1 MPDPKKPRRFTA
13 AAIAAPILSPEAN
26 ETRYGMTLVEL
37 LQHFAKAGMTIP
49 EMAEALEIT
58 EPTLNRWIAEIPAVK
73 EALHKGREIAD
84 AKVAAS
90 LYRRAIGGFEQR
102 ETQIIRNAD
111 DEIVRK
117 VETVKVLPPDPGA
130 IAFWLKNRRPD
141 LWRDKV
147 EHDVTGKI
155 SIEVTKR
162 RRELIDQLLDAVLT
176 DVTPGVAEKALAAA
190 EPIPAANNDGSAA

>member
-1 MPDPKKPRRFTA
+1 MPAESEKRKTTKKMLV
-13 AAIAAPILSPEAN
+13 APVLNMPEGK
-26 ETRYGMTLVEL
+26 YGMNMVEL
-37 LQHFAKAGMTIP
+37 LQHFAQAGMTLV
-49 EMAEALEIT
+49 EMAEALEVT
-58 EPTLNRWIAEIPAVK
+58 EMTLNRWVAELPAVK
-73 EALHKGREIAD
+73 EALAKGRQVAD

-102 ETQIIRNAD
+102 ETKIVRDASG
-111 DEIVRK
+111 EIVGQT
-117 VETVKVLPPDPGA
+117 ETTRILPPDPGA

-176 DVTPGVAEKALAAA
+176 DVTPGVAEKALAKPEAT
-190 EPIPAANNDGSAA
+190 E

>member
-1 MPDPKKPRRFTA
+1 MTVQKKAREKTE
-13 AAIAAPILSPEAN
+13 AILASPVLDMSAS
-26 ETRYGMTLVEL
+26 RYGMSVLDLV
-37 LQHFAKAGMTIP
+37 QTMAQAGMTIA
-49 EMAEALEIT
+49 EMAATLSCT
-58 EPTLNRWIAEIPAVK
+58 ESTLNKWIAELPAVK
-73 EALHKGREIAD
+73 EAIAKGREIAD

-90 LYRRAIGGFEQR
+90 LYRRAVGGFEQR
-102 ETQIIRNAD
+102 ETK
-111 DEIVRK
+111 IVRDAEGN
-117 VETVKVLPPDPGA
+117 VVGQTETVRVLPPDPGA

-190 EPIPAANNDGSAA
+190 EPNPAASNDGSAA

>member
-1 MPDPKKPRRFTA
+1 MPDPKKPRRLTA
-13 AAIAAPILSPEAN
+13 AAIAAPVMSPWAN

-102 ETQIIRNAD
+102 ETK
-111 DEIVRK
+111 IVKDAEGNEVGRT
-117 VETVKVLPPDPGA
+117 ETVRVLPPDPTA
-130 IAFWLKNRRPD
+130 ISFWLKNRRPD

-155 SIEVTKR
+155 SIEVTRR

-190 EPIPAANNDGSAA
+190 EPNPAAENGK

>member
-1 MPDPKKPRRFTA
+1 MPAESEKRKTTKKMLV
-13 AAIAAPILSPEAN
+13 APVLNMPEGK
-26 ETRYGMTLVEL
+26 YGMNMVEL
-37 LQHFAKAGMTIP
+37 LQHFAQAGMTLV

-58 EPTLNRWIAEIPAVK
+58 EMTLNRWVAEIPAVK
-73 EALHKGREIAD
+73 EALKKGREIAD
-84 AKVAAS
+84 ARVAAS
-90 LYRRAIGGFEQR
+90 LYRRAIGGFEQVER
-102 ETQIIRNAD
+102 KVVKNAD
-111 DEIVRK
+111 GEIVG
-117 VETVKVLPPDPGA
+117 ETETTRILPPDPGA

-190 EPIPAANNDGSAA
+190 EAKPAAEDAP

>member
-1 MPDPKKPRRFTA
+1 MPDPKKPRRA
-13 AAIAAPILSPEAN
+13 MEQAIVAPILSPAAN
-26 ETRYGMTLVEL
+26 ETRYGMTLVDL
-37 LQHFAKAGMTIP
+37 LQQFAKAGMTLP
-49 EMAEALEIT
+49 EMAEALEVT

-73 EALHKGREIAD
+73 EALRKGREIAD

-90 LYRRAIGGFEQR
+90 LYRRAVGGFEQIER
-102 ETQIIRNAD
+102 KIVRNAEG
-111 DEIVRK
+111 EIVGQT
-117 VETVKVLPPDPGA
+117 ETIRVLPPDPGA
-130 IAFWLKNRRPD
+130 ISFWLKNRRPD

-176 DVTPGVAEKALAAA
+176 DVTPGVAEKALSAA
-190 EPIPAANNDGSAA
+190 EPKPAADDTP

>member
-1 MPDPKKPRRFTA
+1 MKTQPKNREKTER
-13 AAIAAPILSPEAN
+13 ILAAPVLDMTA
-26 ETRYGMTLVEL
+26 TRYGMSLLEL
-37 LQHFAKAGMTIP
+37 LQTMAQAGMTIR
-49 EMAEALEIT
+49 EMAESLQCT
-58 EPTLNRWIAEIPAVK
+58 EMTINLWIAEIPAVK
-73 EALHKGREIAD
+73 EAIAKGREIAD

-90 LYRRAIGGFEQR
+90 LYRRAVGGFEQR

-111 DEIVRK
+111 NEIVRK

>member
-1 MPDPKKPRRFTA
+1 MTAQKKNREKTER
-13 AAIAAPILSPEAN
+13 ILAAPVLDMNAS
-26 ETRYGMTLVEL
+26 RYGMSLVEL
-37 LQHFAKAGMTIP
+37 LQHFAQAGMTIR
-49 EMAEALEIT
+49 EMAEALECT
-58 EPTLNRWIAEIPAVK
+58 EMTLNLWIAEIPAVK
-73 EALHKGREIAD
+73 EAISKGREIAD

-90 LYRRAIGGFEQR
+90 LYRRAIGGFEQK
-102 ETQIIRNAD
+102 ETK
-111 DEIVRK
+111 IVRDAAGD
-117 VETVKVLPPDPGA
+117 VVGTTETVRILPPDPGA

-190 EPIPAANNDGSAA
+190 EAKPAAEDAP

>member
-1 MPDPKKPRRFTA
+1 MPVQKKNREKTERVLA
-13 AAIAAPILSPEAN
+13 SPVLDMSAS
-26 ETRYGMTLVEL
+26 RYGMSIVEL
-37 LQHFAKAGMTIP
+37 LQHFAQAGMTIR
-49 EMAEALEIT
+49 EMAEALECT
-58 EPTLNRWIAEIPAVK
+58 EMTLNLWIAEIPAVK
-73 EALHKGREIAD
+73 EALARGREIAD

-102 ETQIIRNAD
+102 ETKIVRDASG
-111 DEIVRK
+111 EIVGQT
-117 VETVKVLPPDPGA
+117 ETTRILPPDPGA

-176 DVTPGVAEKALAAA
+176 DVTPGVAEKALAKPEAT
-190 EPIPAANNDGSAA
+190 E

>member
-1 MPDPKKPRRFTA
+1 MPAESETRKTTKKML
-13 AAIAAPILSPEAN
+13 AAPVMSMPEG
-26 ETRYGMTLVEL
+26 RYGMNMVEL
-37 LQHFAKAGMTIP
+37 LQHFAKAGMTIA
-49 EMAEALEIT
+49 EMAEALEVT
-58 EPTLNRWIAEIPAVK
+58 EMTLNRWVAEIPAVK
-73 EALHKGREIAD
+73 EALRKGREIAD

-90 LYRRAIGGFEQR
+90 LYRRAVGGFEQIER
-102 ETQIIRNAD
+102 K
-111 DEIVRK
+111 IVK
-117 VETVKVLPPDPGA
+117 DAEGNVVGTTETVRVLPPDPGA
-130 IAFWLKNRRPD
+130 ISFWLKNRRPD

-190 EPIPAANNDGSAA
+190 GAKPAAEDTP

>member
-1 MPDPKKPRRFTA
+1 MPSRANERSTTQKVL
-13 AAIAAPILSPEAN
+13 AAPVLDMSAS
-26 ETRYGMTLVEL
+26 RYGMSLLDLVQTLA
-37 LQHFAKAGMTIP
+37 QAGMTIA
-49 EMAEALEIT
+49 EMAATLSCT
-58 EPTLNRWIAEIPAVK
+58 ESTLNKWIAEIPAVK
-73 EALHKGREIAD
+73 EAIAKGREIAD

-90 LYRRAIGGFEQR
+90 LYRRAVGGFEQK
-102 ETQIIRNAD
+102 
-111 DEIVRK
+111 EIKIVKDAEGNEVGRT
-117 VETVKVLPPDPGA
+117 ETVRVLPPDPGA

-190 EPIPAANNDGSAA
+190 EPNPAASNDGSAA

>member
-1 MPDPKKPRRFTA
+1 MNPKPNKRAKTE
-13 AAIAAPILSPEAN
+13 AILAAPVLALDASN
-26 ETRYGMTLVEL
+26 SRYGMTMLEL
-37 LQHFAKAGMTIP
+37 LHHFAKAGMTLR
-49 EMAEALEIT
+49 EMAEALEVT
-58 EPTLNRWIAEIPAVK
+58 EATLDKWTAEIPAVK
-73 EALHKGREIAD
+73 EALVKGREIAD

-90 LYRRAIGGFEQR
+90 LYRRAVGGFEQR
-102 ETQIIRNAD
+102 ET
-111 DEIVRK
+111 K
-117 VETVKVLPPDPGA
+117 VVKDAEGNVVGQTETVRVLPPDPGA

-190 EPIPAANNDGSAA
+190 EPNPAANNDGSAA